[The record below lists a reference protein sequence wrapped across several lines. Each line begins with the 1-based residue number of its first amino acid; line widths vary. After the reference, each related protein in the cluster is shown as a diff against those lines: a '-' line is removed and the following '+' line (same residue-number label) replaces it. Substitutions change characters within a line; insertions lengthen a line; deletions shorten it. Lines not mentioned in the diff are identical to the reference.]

1 MKTRARCKS
10 CLARPKIDFVVSCA
24 AVLATHCERNTELMA
39 SIADA
44 MASPAGRGQCVP
56 VDAELLH
63 ELIESVREMRQASK
77 PLDADKQL
85 SMLEE

>member
-1 MKTRARCKS
+1 MKAHARCKS
-10 CLARPKIDFVVSCA
+10 CRSRPKVDFVVSCA
-24 AVLATHCERNTELMA
+24 VVMSTYCERNAELMA
-39 SIADA
+39 SIADVL
-44 MASPAGRGQCVP
+44 ASPAGRGQRVQ